1 MKKVKPRE
9 VRWLVLRSQI
19 EKERKLGFEPR
30 GGERGVYIHISAL
43 STLPLCNVKI
53 FSKNEINV
61 SDYKINIGYVHDNKY
76 FKFYPRVMEKI
87 EITWT

>member
-1 MKKVKPRE
+1 MSLDHRERKKESWDLNPEGERE
-9 VRWLVLRSQI
+9 VFI
-19 EKERKLGFEPR
+19 
-30 GGERGVYIHISAL
+30 YIYLLYL

-87 EITWT
+87 EIT